1 MDGTTLIGGTI
12 FLPTSNYETIYF
24 PNGDHTGVR
33 FDRKRWILEIQKRGI
48 KYYFDLANL
57 KQVKKNE

>member
-1 MDGTTLIGGTI
+1 MMNGTATL
-12 FLPTSNYETIYF
+12 PSADYETIYF

-33 FDRKRWILEIQKRGI
+33 FDRSRWILEIQKRGI

-57 KQVKKNE
+57 KQVKKNEQN